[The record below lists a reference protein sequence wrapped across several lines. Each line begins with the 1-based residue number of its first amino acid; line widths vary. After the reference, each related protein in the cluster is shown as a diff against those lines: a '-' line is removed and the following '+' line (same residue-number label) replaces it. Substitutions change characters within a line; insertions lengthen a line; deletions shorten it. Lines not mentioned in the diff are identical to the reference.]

1 MLTVVVVL
9 KAVTEIALL
18 ALLGQGLLAVLAGEA
33 RQQNVF
39 YGLLNAM
46 TLPVRRVA
54 GWITPKSVTPGM
66 HGFVAFCLL
75 AAAWLALT
83 LGKIKLVLASPPA

>member
-18 ALLGQGLLAVLAGEA
+18 ALLGQGLLALLAGA
-33 RQQNVF
+33 TAPQNVF
-39 YGLLNAM
+39 YGVLSAM
-46 TLPVRRVA
+46 TRPVRRVA
-54 GWITPKSVTPGM
+54 GWITPASVTPRM

-75 AAAWLALT
+75 ASAWLALT
-83 LGKIKLVLASPPA
+83 IGKIKLVLGAAPA

>member
-1 MLTVVVVL
+1 MLTVIVVL

-18 ALLGQGLLAVLAGEA
+18 ALLGQGLLALLAGA
-33 RQQNVF
+33 TAPQNVF
-39 YGLLNAM
+39 YGVLSAM

-54 GWITPKSVTPGM
+54 GWITPAAVTPRM

-75 AAAWLALT
+75 LSIWLALT
-83 LGKIKLVLASPPA
+83 IGKIKLVLGSAPA

>member
-18 ALLGQGLLAVLAGEA
+18 ALLGQGLLALLAGA
-33 RQQNVF
+33 SAQTNVF
-39 YGLLNAM
+39 YGVLNAM

-54 GWITPKSVTPGM
+54 GWITPQAVGARF
-66 HGFVAFCLL
+66 HGFVAFCIL
-75 AAAWLALT
+75 ASAWLALT
-83 LGKIKLVLASPPA
+83 IGKIKLVLGAAPA